1 MGNIINST
9 FTAVKTVMIYNFILE
24 LEEIKIKLRSEH
36 FNEYIVAIRK
46 NKKMRQWIIIL
57 MIVI

>member
-1 MGNIINST
+1 MENIINST

-36 FNEYIVAIRK
+36 YNEYIVAIRK

>member
-9 FTAVKTVMIYNFILE
+9 FTAVKTVMIYHFILE

-36 FNEYIVAIRK
+36 YNEYIVAIRK
-46 NKKMRQWIIIL
+46 NKKMRQSIIIL

>member
-36 FNEYIVAIRK
+36 YNEYIVAIRK

>member
-9 FTAVKTVMIYNFILE
+9 FTAVKTIMIYLFILE

-36 FNEYIVAIRK
+36 YNEYIVAIRK
-46 NKKMRQWIIIL
+46 NKKIRQWIIIL